1 VWKNSTPLQTTL
13 HRACTFVGYAPTV
26 TVIPSAQSHYT
37 CIIAGL
43 CSASYVGC
51 QRDTARI
58 HCWAPCSDDA
68 AAGRRRC
75 QSISP
80 ARTALSSKPAARL
93 VCGRMMGQ
101 TDGRT
106 DAGAFHRPCSAYY
119 ARSVN
124 NGSLLRVTATAFV
137 CKWYK
142 DAFSK
147 SHPSKMSHPTAM
159 WKTSLATAAVSAS
172 SRFWLTHLPRLFVL
186 YSRIHDVSLLAVTL
200 SFFYSQLNT
209 CLFHESFEF
218 PL

>member
-1 VWKNSTPLQTTL
+1 MWKNSTPLQKTL

-58 HCWAPCSDDA
+58 HCWAPCCDDA
-68 AAGRRRC
+68 AAGRPAAAAVSRYLL
-75 QSISP
+75 P
-80 ARTALSSKPAARL
+80 ARRSAANLPHASSAVEWWDR
-93 VCGRMMGQ
+93 Q

-106 DAGAFHRPCSAYY
+106 DAGAFHRPCCAYY

-124 NGSLLRVTATAFV
+124 NGSLLRVTATDFT

-159 WKTSLATAAVSAS
+159 WKTSLATAAVSGGR
-172 SRFWLTHLPRLFVL
+172 SRFWLTHLPRLFVP
-186 YSRIHDVSLLAVTL
+186 VFTTL
-200 SFFYSQLNT
+200 PSS
-209 CLFHESFEF
+209 
-218 PL
+218 P